1 MDDTLINYSSDDG
14 EDRLE
19 VDVATPTDLKAPSR
33 HITDANGSPLERTSK
48 NGASGHHHLNST
60 TDKNSLSIA
69 KADETLVND
78 SDDDQG
84 EKLKKMFGNS
94 LVGNG
99 TPLSNVQSGAAID
112 TKQPATAAGLLSA
125 VKLKSRRREKDSKR
139 RRVASDLTSSTELA
153 DNSALVGLR
162 SQLEIKESEVKYL
175 RSVVRRAMQLAENKY
190 QRIFASQEAA
200 VLAQLNNERQ
210 RRIELETQVASLQ
223 RDKVDLQER
232 YYRVESKLHKE
243 RSAMN
248 EVVGAFESWV
258 EEVKGIQG
266 GKGITTSG
274 QQKLLDMFNDRELA
288 V

>member
-14 EDRLE
+14 EHRLE

-33 HITDANGSPLERTSK
+33 HLTDANGSPLERNSK
-48 NGASGHHHLNST
+48 NSASDHHLNSA

-84 EKLKKMFGNS
+84 EKPKKMFGNS
-94 LVGNG
+94 LLGNG
-99 TPLSNVQSGAAID
+99 TPVSTVESGAAIG
-112 TKQPATAAGLLSA
+112 TKQLATAPGLLSA
-125 VKLKSRRREKDSKR
+125 VKLKSRHRSKDSKR
-139 RRVASDLTSSTELA
+139 WRVASDLTSGTGLA
-153 DNSALVGLR
+153 DSSALMGLR

-175 RSVVRRAMQLAENKY
+175 RSVVRRSMQLAENKY
-190 QRIFASQEAA
+190 QRIFASQE
-200 VLAQLNNERQ
+200 VVLLAQLNKERQ
-210 RRIELETQVASLQ
+210 RRMELETQVASLQ

-232 YYRVESKLHKE
+232 YNRVESKLHKE

-248 EVVGAFESWV
+248 EVVGAFESWI
-258 EEVKGIQG
+258 EEVKDIQG
-266 GKGITTSG
+266 GNGITTSG
-274 QQKLLDMFNDRELA
+274 QQKLLEMFNDRELA